1 MMLSEK
7 ERGKAKGKGASNVMV
22 LDILSEIA
30 LPTRHVAPIAGD
42 ATAII
47 TFREI
52 VPRQREREK
61 GTKEREKDGKREETG
76 TRDGSTRARAR
87 AKAGKGKVSFR
98 NSIIIIIV
106 GLLCPTH
113 NPIPPRDPP
122 TDLP

>member
-1 MMLSEK
+1 MLSEK
-7 ERGKAKGKGASNVMV
+7 ERGNAKGKGASNVMV

-30 LPTRHVAPIAGD
+30 LPTRQLAPIAGD
-42 ATAII
+42 ATARI

-61 GTKEREKDGKREETG
+61 GTKEKEKDGKREETG
-76 TRDGSTRARAR
+76 ARDGSTRARAR

-106 GLLCPTH
+106 GLLCLTH